1 MAFDTQGLKQM
12 VLDINSFDLSILI
25 FKEIYYFIFLL
36 QNFIIR
42 GNLYLNLVHLCVIC
56 TLLLEYLCFI
66 LIWPIIFSFI

>member
-36 QNFIIR
+36 QNFIR
-42 GNLYLNLVHLCVIC
+42 GDLYLNLVHLCVIFM
-56 TLLLEYLCFI
+56 LLEYLCFI
-66 LIWPIIFSFI
+66 LIWPFIFSFI